1 MKRVAIVGLGWLGMP
16 LAMSLTAAGWQ
27 VTGSKTTLDGVNAA
41 RNSGIDS
48 YLLEL
53 TPELNCESDDLDALL
68 SVDALVITLPASRT
82 ASGGESYVLAVQQL
96 VDSALAYNVPRI
108 IFTSSTSVYGD
119 ASGVTKESSVLEPV
133 TIAGKTLQNLESWL
147 HQLPNT
153 SVDILRLSGLVGPGR
168 HPGRFLAG
176 KTDLTNGAQGVNLVH
191 QDDVIEAISLLLQT
205 PKGGH
210 IYNLSAPQHP
220 ARNQFYPQVARQLGL
235 QPPTFVAD
243 SANNS
248 GKLIDGSK
256 ICRELGFKYQYPDPA
271 RMPLA

>member
-82 ASGGESYVLAVQQL
+82 ASGESYVLAVQQL

-119 ASGVTKESSVLEPV
+119 ASGVTKESSALEPV

-176 KTDLTNGAQGVNLVH
+176 KTDLTNGAQG
-191 QDDVIEAISLLLQT
+191 
-205 PKGGH
+205 
-210 IYNLSAPQHP
+210 
-220 ARNQFYPQVARQLGL
+220 
-235 QPPTFVAD
+235 
-243 SANNS
+243 
-248 GKLIDGSK
+248 
-256 ICRELGFKYQYPDPA
+256 
-271 RMPLA
+271 